1 MICQKVGLMGVKNL
15 FNFRDTHKKITSLSL
30 VNNSLKLH

>member
-15 FNFRDTHKKITSLSL
+15 FNFRDTYQKITSLSL
-30 VNNSLKLH
+30 AINSSKLH